1 MPGVQSL
8 AVLPVFILIAPPFTA
23 PSQMTG
29 CHKCFFC
36 CQKWTSGLWTGI
48 SRVFRSKRG
57 RLIVSAGAAGAAA
70 DCRTGPLW
78 VQAPLSSKQLCL
90 AAGRPAQIVMFGCAN
105 HILPHQRDY
114 AGLQLSTFTSW
125 AAASSWTGSAARE
138 TAQGSAACRTP
149 RHIQIYPF
157 PCRDDS
163 PNPVQKM
170 PQSSPPPPPPASRS
184 SYGFTRTPFA
194 HVRGPT
200 ARPPSVV
207 AVQRQQNPPAAFN
220 QPLLVALAAGNMWA
234 GGAGYALID
243 PWKWREKDFD
253 GGGRQNRC

>member
-170 PQSSPPPPPPASRS
+170 PQSSPPPSCL
-184 SYGFTRTPFA
+184 PFFLWFYSDA
-194 HVRGPT
+194 VCAR
-200 ARPPSVV
+200 ARPNSSSSVC
-207 AVQRQQNPPAAFN
+207 
-220 QPLLVALAAGNMWA
+220 
-234 GGAGYALID
+234 
-243 PWKWREKDFD
+243 
-253 GGGRQNRC
+253 GGGSETAESSCSI